1 MGWGTPYS
9 FLLLLAVFPLIFFLH
24 SLRPRGLKVRT
35 TSLFLWERILK
46 ERPMGKR
53 LGRLLKRN
61 LLLILQLLIALI
73 LVAALADPSLLHYG
87 APAGDAVVVLD
98 LSASMKAK
106 GRSGIRFDAARKEFL
121 SLIDGMPRDQ
131 KMMVIGA
138 GPIPRVLLP
147 FTTDKKK
154 LRELGHKIGPTDAPA
169 QVKEAILFA
178 HSFLKRG
185 SRDRVV
191 VLSDG
196 AFDGAEGFP
205 WDSPHLRLAGV
216 DGGKENVGIMG
227 FEFRRLAHH
236 RDRYEIMVRIKNF
249 MPRPV
254 HGPLTVTV
262 NERIWIKEDLAIPPQ
277 GSRTLIAPYQG
288 PLQGRATAQLAIEDD
303 FPTDN
308 QAFLVLSESPPMRF
322 LYVGRGNPFLEQLFR
337 ALPYV
342 QVTRADRWMPEDF
355 APGLD
360 QYDMIILDGVPSPS
374 ITEGNFILINSVAK
388 GLPLEVKGKIPF
400 PRLLPGVTKHPV
412 TEGLRLE
419 DLYIKEALHLVPTGE
434 GKTLVRS
441 TEGPIIFALEKG
453 RLRALVLGFDLL
465 ASDLPFRVAF
475 PVLFVNAFD
484 WFHPK
489 RVEFPT
495 VKVQAGRSYE
505 LHVPATEDQVEVRA
519 PSGKKETLQA
529 VSNPLPFADT
539 FDAGFYSFRTKTRS
553 GEFAVNLFS
562 ENESEISP
570 RIPAISGGATPRGLT
585 KEEKVETGFS
595 LWPFVLILGLVL
607 LAVECL
613 LAYRS
618 GGSFYPLVFRLLTL
632 SGIVFAIVDPRIF
645 RATEGMDVIL
655 GADFS
660 RSVGQ
665 EGKDAAVRI
674 LEEARRLRS
683 PQTRTGL
690 LFFGR
695 EPAWEFFPRADF
707 PLADFFPEVGREET
721 DIQAALQGALAQVG
735 EGRQGRILLISDGN
749 ENRGETS
756 RVVAL
761 LRSHGVPVWVLPVGS
776 SQGTNEIY
784 VSDLMLPR
792 QVDSA
797 ESFEIRGAIESL
809 RGASARVKL
818 LRNGVL
824 QRERTVALRGGTN
837 WVSFRESLRDRGSH
851 TYELLV
857 ESREDALPE
866 NNLLQGVVDVKGA
879 PRVLYLHSQK
889 ESQRFFSRALTV
901 QGYSVVNASPE
912 DSSLSLPE
920 IAAFDLLVLDN
931 VPAYRL
937 TQSKMEAIESYV
949 KDLGGGLV
957 VLGGSQSY
965 GAGGY
970 YRTPLERIL
979 PVEMR
984 PPSRLDLPHVALLF
998 VVDKSG
1004 SMGGGS
1010 EGATKLDLAK
1020 SAAVAA
1026 ADLLNPSDQVA
1037 ILAFDAEWEWVLPFR
1052 QVGKGEWISE
1062 RLSSLQ
1068 SDGGTD
1074 LYKAL
1079 VEAYRVF
1086 STKPAAIRHILVLS
1100 DGLTDKGDFRS
1111 LTQRM
1116 MREGISVSTVAVG
1129 RDADLALMGE
1139 IAKTAKGRAYVTAD
1153 PRTIPQIFTTETL
1166 LVSRDLL
1173 VEKLIYPRVTGAVG
1187 PLKGFSQKR
1196 LPSIRGY
1203 VLTRPKSR
1211 AELLMKAEEDP
1222 LLVSWRYGLGSVVA
1236 FTSDLSG
1243 RWGREW
1249 VKWEGFPQWASQ
1261 VARSAMKRS
1270 SEHKVHIE
1278 FQAEGNELKAVTD
1291 LLSKEG
1297 GFIND
1302 LELKGILTA
1311 PDQATLLRPF
1321 YQIAP
1326 GRYEAS
1332 FSVARRGVHF
1342 LTIYVEG
1349 EKSEGPFAL
1358 ATAPF
1363 IAPYPREY
1371 RELKPNTTLL
1381 SRLGEETGGEVLD
1394 PDKIDE
1400 GLKRLFTPDPAKATS
1415 AQETWW
1421 PLSGLSLFLFL
1432 ADLALRRLPGRFT
1445 GAG

>member
-1 MGWGTPYS
+1 MRWGTAYS
-9 FLLLLAVFPLIFFLH
+9 FLLLLAVIPLIVFLH
-24 SLRPRGLKVRT
+24 SLKPRGIKVRT

-46 ERPMGKR
+46 ERPIGKR
-53 LGRLLKRN
+53 LGWLLKRN
-61 LLLILQLLIALI
+61 LLLILQILIALI
-73 LVAALADPSLLHYG
+73 LIAALADPSLLHYG
-87 APAGDAVVVLD
+87 TPAGDAVVVLD

-106 GRSGIRFDAARKEFL
+106 GRSGIRFEAARKEFL
-121 SLIDGMPRDQ
+121 SLIDSMLSNQRI
-131 KMMVIGA
+131 MVIGA
-138 GPIPRVLLP
+138 GPIPRVLSP

-154 LRELGHKIGPTDAPA
+154 LKELGHKLRPTDAPA

-178 HSFLKRG
+178 HSFLKPG

-205 WDSPHLRLAGV
+205 WDSPHLSLVGV
-216 DGGKENVGIMG
+216 DGGNENIGIMG
-227 FEFRRLAHH
+227 FEFRRLSHH
-236 RDRYEIMVRIKNF
+236 RDQYEIMVRIKNF
-249 MPRPV
+249 TARSV
-254 HGPLTVTV
+254 HAPLTVTI
-262 NERIWIKEDLAIPPQ
+262 NEKIWVKEDIEIPPQ
-277 GSRTLIAPYQG
+277 GSRILITPYQG
-288 PLQGRATAQLAIEDD
+288 PLEGRATALLAVEDD

-308 QAFLVLSESPPMRF
+308 QAFVVLSESAVMRF
-322 LYVGRGNPFLEQLFR
+322 LYVGKGNPFLEHLFR

-342 QVTRADRWMPEDF
+342 QVTRTDQWIPENF
-355 APGLD
+355 APELSE
-360 QYDMIILDGVPSPS
+360 YDMIILDGVPSPS
-374 ITEGNFILINSVAK
+374 ITEGNFILINSVARD
-388 GLPLEVKGKIPF
+388 LPLEVKGKILR

-412 TEGLRLE
+412 TEGLRLD
-419 DLYIKEALHLVPTGE
+419 DLYIKEALHLLPTGE
-434 GKTLVRS
+434 GAALVRAR
-441 TEGPIIFALEKG
+441 EGPLIFALEKG

-475 PVLFVNAFD
+475 PVLFINAFD

-495 VKVQAGRSYE
+495 IKVQAGRSYE
-505 LHVPATEDQVEVRA
+505 LHLPATEEQVEVRV
-519 PSGKKETLQA
+519 PSGKREMLQA

-539 FDAGFYSFRTKTRS
+539 FDAGFYSFTTKSS
-553 GEFAVNLFS
+553 GGQFAVNLFS
-562 ENESEISP
+562 ESESEIRP
-570 RIPAISGGATPRGLT
+570 RVPVSSGGVVNRRLRNG
-585 KEEKVETGFS
+585 EKVETGFS
-595 LWPFVLILGLVL
+595 LWPFLLVLGLIL
-607 LAVECL
+607 LAVECF
-613 LAYRS
+613 LAYRA
-618 GGSFYPLVFRLLTL
+618 GGSFYPLVFRLVTL
-632 SGIVFAIVDPRIF
+632 SGVVLAIVNPRIF

-655 GADFS
+655 GVDFS

-665 EGKDAAVRI
+665 EGKDAAMHS
-674 LEEARRLRS
+674 LEEARRFRGV
-683 PQTRTGL
+683 QTRTGL

-707 PLADFFPEVGREET
+707 PLTDFAPEVGREET
-721 DIQAALQGALAQVG
+721 DVQAALQAAVAQIG
-735 EGRQGRILLISDGN
+735 EGRQGRILLVSDGN

-756 RVVAL
+756 RVVPL
-761 LRSHGVPVWVLPVGS
+761 LRSRGVPVWVLPVGS

-784 VSDLMLPR
+784 LSDLLLPR

-809 RGASARVKL
+809 REASARVKL

-824 QRERTVALRGGTN
+824 QREETVALREGTN
-837 WVSFRESLRDRGSH
+837 WVTFRESLKDRGSH

-857 ESREDALPE
+857 ESREDTLPE
-866 NNLLQGVVDVKGA
+866 NNLLQGVVEVKGA
-879 PRVLYLHSQK
+879 PRVLYLRSQK
-889 ESQRFFSRALTV
+889 DSQRFFSRVLAV
-901 QGYSVVNASPE
+901 QGYSVVDALPE
-912 DSSLSLPE
+912 DGSLSLPE
-920 IAAFDLLVLDN
+920 IATFDLLVLDN

-949 KDLGGGLV
+949 RDLGGGLV
-957 VLGGSQSY
+957 VIGGSQSY

-1004 SMGGGS
+1004 SMGGGP

-1020 SAAVAA
+1020 AAAIAA
-1026 ADLLNPSDQVA
+1026 ADLLNPTDQIA
-1037 ILAFDAEWEWVLPFR
+1037 ILAFDAAWDWVLPFR

-1074 LYKAL
+1074 LYKAM

-1111 LTQRM
+1111 LVQKM

-1153 PRTIPQIFTTETL
+1153 PRAIPQIFTTETL

-1173 VEKLIYPRVTGAVG
+1173 VEKLVYPRVTAHVG

-1196 LPSIRGY
+1196 VPPIRGY
-1203 VLTRPKSR
+1203 VLTHPKSR
-1211 AELLMKAEEDP
+1211 AELLMRAEEDP

-1249 VKWEGFPQWASQ
+1249 VKWEDFPQWASQ
-1261 VARSAMKRS
+1261 VARSAMKRT
-1270 SEHKVHIE
+1270 SEHRVRIE
-1278 FQAEGNELKAVTD
+1278 FQPEGNELKAVAD

-1297 GFIND
+1297 GFINH
-1302 LELKGILTA
+1302 LKLKGILTG
-1311 PDQATLLRPF
+1311 PDQATLVRPL

-1326 GRYEAS
+1326 GRYESS
-1332 FSVARRGVHF
+1332 FSASRRGVHF
-1342 LTIYVEG
+1342 LTIYEEG
-1349 EKSEGPFAL
+1349 EKGGGPFPL
-1358 ATAPF
+1358 ATVPF

-1371 RELKPNTTLL
+1371 RDLKPNMTLL
-1381 SRLGEETGGEVLD
+1381 SRVAEETGGEVLD
-1394 PDKIDE
+1394 PGKMEE

-1421 PLSGLSLFLFL
+1421 ALSGLGLFLFL
-1432 ADLALRRLPGRFT
+1432 ADLALRRVPGLFSRS
-1445 GAG
+1445 A